1 LRRRVSDLERQIGAQ
16 SREAES
22 RLKQDLQDKEL
33 AFQAKLK
40 QRDQELALKADARET
55 ELRKQLASDLRAREE
70 DWERQ
75 TQARIR
81 TTEARLTREA
91 QEKEEMFVAKSRQR
105 EEQWQV
111 KLDGVLAELQSQ
123 TASIEPF
130 KEQLARTEKERDE
143 ARQIANESTRHV
155 ETMEKKLN
163 EASSFLTGWRNG
175 KRPVG
180 T

>member
-1 LRRRVSDLERQIGAQ
+1 
-16 SREAES
+16 
-22 RLKQDLQDKEL
+22 
-33 AFQAKLK
+33 
-40 QRDQELALKADARET
+40 
-55 ELRKQLASDLRAREE
+55 LRKQLASDLRARED

-75 TQARIR
+75 AQTRIR
-81 TTEARLTREA
+81 TTEARLAREA
-91 QEKEEMFVAKSRQR
+91 QEKEELFMAKSRQR

-111 KLDGVLAELQSQ
+111 KLDGVLAELQAQ

-130 KEQLARTEKERDE
+130 KEQLARAEKERDE
-143 ARQIANESTRHV
+143 ARHVATESARHV
-155 ETMEKKLN
+155 EVMEKKLN